1 MAGISVEVTGIM
13 IININVQNEYNVY
26 FMYLK

>member
-13 IININVQNEYNVY
+13 IININVQNDYNVH

>member
-13 IININVQNEYNVY
+13 IINVNVQNDYNIY

>member
-13 IININVQNEYNVY
+13 IININVQNDYNVY

>member
-13 IININVQNEYNVY
+13 IININVQNDYNIY
-26 FMYLK
+26 FMCLK

>member
-13 IININVQNEYNVY
+13 IININVQNDYNIY

>member
-13 IININVQNEYNVY
+13 IININVQNDYKVH